1 MSRKNLFKTALC
13 KSWKGKDRQKI
24 GYINKNC
31 FHKKY
36 FLFILKTMTKSLWW
50 VISYESWS
58 MSHKLWVK
66 TIIYK
71 KKLRVAFEPQMSA
84 SKIWN
89 QNGSVLDFQKSI
101 FQKIF
106 NLRIEKWKRE
116 GVREKV
122 ENKKG
127 SWDGPRSSLDG
138 PGRPKFSRLKNRRL
152 L

>member
-1 MSRKNLFKTALC
+1 MSRKDLFKTALC

-36 FLFILKTMTKSLWW
+36 FLFILKTMTNESLWW

-58 MSHKLWVK
+58 MSHKLWFI
-66 TIIYK
+66 TMIYK

-84 SKIWN
+84 SKTLN
-89 QNGSVLDFQKSI
+89 QNDSVLDFQKSI

-106 NLRIEKWKRE
+106 NLRIER
-116 GVREKV
+116 
-122 ENKKG
+122 NKKKKTEKKLKIKRDHG
-127 SWDGPRSSLDG
+127 TDHGHPRS
-138 PGRPKFSRLKNRRL
+138 RTAKIF
-152 L
+152 